1 MMFLNFILT
10 TFQIIL
16 IEYLILFSHEIVHYL
31 ASLILGFKASSFYLI
46 PFNLY
51 KKDSKIKIKISTFKD
66 NFVTSKIHFNSIRVS
81 SKLEYNILIKKLRIF
96 FWVGP
101 VFDFLIFIILF
112 SIGVSRI
119 EYSYLALI
127 SLIHFS
133 LSTLNFFNSDGKYAI
148 GAKEDK
154 RIAFDVVRNY
164 TICGNGPVS
173 NESQRILTDMHME
186 IAENIILEPFD
197 VNDLWNFLNNISFY
211 TNSLISYLNKDL
223 LMLHPSTFKF
233 LSSLEYD
240 FDNIKKYDYRQVE
253 KTSIS
258 LLYYF
263 IYKKLLDKSFT
274 SNRNIL
280 DRIYKGLNFTY
291 HKRLFLLYLQNETK
305 YINYLSDENNIPPT
319 IFIYDGYTKLLLNLV
334 KLYKNRI

>member
-10 TFQIIL
+10 TFKVIL
-16 IEYLILFSHEIVHYL
+16 IEYLILFSHEIAHYIS
-31 ASLILGFKASSFYLI
+31 SLILGFKASSFYLL

-51 KKDSKIKIKISTFKD
+51 KKDSKFKIKIFIFKD
-66 NFVTSKIHFNSIRVS
+66 NFITSKIHFNSLKVS

-101 VFDFLIFIILF
+101 IFDFLIFIILF
-112 SIGVSRI
+112 SIGVTKV

-164 TICGNGPVS
+164 TICGNGYVS
-173 NESQRILTDMHME
+173 NETQRILTDMHME
-186 IAENIILEPFD
+186 IAENINLEPFD

-211 TNSLISYLNKDL
+211 ANSLLSYLNKDL
-223 LMLHPSTFKF
+223 LILHPSTFKF
-233 LSSLEYD
+233 LSSLEED
-240 FDNIKKYDYRQVE
+240 FYNIKKYDYRQAE

-274 SNRNIL
+274 PNSDIL
-280 DRIYKGLNFTY
+280 DMIYKSLSSNY
-291 HKRLFLLYLQNETK
+291 YKKIFLLYFNNETK
-305 YINYLSDENNIPPT
+305 YLKYLSDENNMPP
-319 IFIYDGYTKLLLNLV
+319 FISSCEGYSKLLLNLV
-334 KLYKNRI
+334 KLYKNKI